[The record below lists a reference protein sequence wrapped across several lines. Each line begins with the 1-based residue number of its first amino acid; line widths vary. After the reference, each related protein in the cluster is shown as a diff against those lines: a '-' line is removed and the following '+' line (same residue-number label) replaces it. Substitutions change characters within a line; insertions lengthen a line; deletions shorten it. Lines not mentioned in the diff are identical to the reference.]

1 MNINPFEMMKQ
12 LGSLES
18 RMKAMKEEISKI
30 TAEGSSGAGL
40 VSVTL
45 NGEYQV
51 QKFSINPVIIEKSEK
66 DTMEVLIQSAFNDA
80 SQKIKKISEEFMMRE
95 LQNSGLGGVKN

>member
-1 MNINPFEMMKQ
+1 MMKQ

-18 RMKAMKEEISKI
+18 KMKGMKEEISKI

-40 VSVTL
+40 VTVIL

-80 SQKIKKISEEFMMRE
+80 AQKIRKITEELMMRE
-95 LQNSGLGGVKN
+95 LQNSGLAGLRK